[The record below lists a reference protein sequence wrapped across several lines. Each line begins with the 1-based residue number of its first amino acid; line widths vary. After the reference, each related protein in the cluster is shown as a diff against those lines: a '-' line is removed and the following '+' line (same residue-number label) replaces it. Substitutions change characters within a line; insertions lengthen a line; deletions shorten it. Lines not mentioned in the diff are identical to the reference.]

1 MKHHLTFKDDK
12 SDKFWNI
19 EVDGT
24 SFTVTYGKTGA
35 AGQTQTKSF
44 DDEET
49 CLKEAEKLLN
59 EKLKKGYVEGNAT
72 LANTKSATVKKNPE
86 PSNEYLI
93 EWEAIVDAKDIHK
106 ALIKHFSYLA
116 DNARFQT
123 LLEVVFEKA
132 RSVSCNA
139 EALKVTFPKF
149 EMIATPPMR
158 QIPENYPRSY
168 QNLLKKH
175 ETIELSEFQYVLGE
189 HGHFDREVQKIWF
202 EDFRDLEEES
212 DSLILEFAQTEN
224 LQCPVCDGVSG
235 NFWIYHPNK
244 KNSAGEPIIYYLES
258 DGAEM
263 IGDPQPCNAGSV
275 FLKMLANSFDMQ
287 MAVKEILSGKKMTD
301 SQAWWDN
308 LDNGWKKFL
317 TGSCYRKEDPAAE
330 ALALKSLGSNT
341 DINIKTLEPLRPM
354 KLLKRL
360 SLFVPNINDISPLVT
375 LKQLIELRIGST
387 KISDF
392 SSIGKL
398 VKLKELTLIFNE
410 SIELDLSWLKDLS
423 KLNELTI
430 YVEGHEKQIRIQ
442 SLHALQSLQSLKELE
457 LMNIRSTT
465 GEKISLEPLSS
476 LIQLEKL
483 TLRDFPFQ
491 NLEPLYKL
499 RSLKEIGLSSS
510 VDTADIKNI
519 MPWCKIY

>member
-1 MKHHLTFKDDK
+1 LWKNGNEKNSTRSLSTDR
-12 SDKFWNI
+12 S
-19 EVDGT
+19 
-24 SFTVTYGKTGA
+24 
-35 AGQTQTKSF
+35 AGHTQTKTF
-44 DDEET
+44 DDEQK
-49 CLKEAEKLLN
+49 CLKEAKKLLA
-59 EKLKKGYVEGNAT
+59 EKLKKGYVEDAT

-86 PSNEYLI
+86 PSDEYLK

-116 DNARFQT
+116 DNPRFQT

-132 RSVSCNA
+132 RSVSCNS

-149 EMIATPPMR
+149 EMIATPPMQ

-189 HGHFDREVQKIWF
+189 HGYFDREVQKIWF
-202 EDFRDLEEES
+202 EDFRDSEEV
-212 DSLILEFAQTEN
+212 DSLILEFAQAEN
-224 LQCPVCDGVSG
+224 LQCPVCDGTSG
-235 NFWIYHPNK
+235 NFWIYHPGK
-244 KNSAGEPIIYYLES
+244 KNSSGEPIIYYLES

-275 FLKMLANSFDMQ
+275 FLKILANSLDMQ
-287 MAVKEILSGKKMTD
+287 MAVKEILSGKKVTD

-308 LDNGWKKFL
+308 LDSEWKKFL
-317 TGSCYRKEDPAAE
+317 TDSCYRKEDPAAE
-330 ALALKSLGSNT
+330 ALALKSLGSHT

-360 SLFVPNINDISPLVT
+360 DLFTPKISDLSPLID
-375 LKQLIELRIGST
+375 LKQLIDLRIQS
-387 KISDF
+387 KSILDF

-398 VKLKELTLIFNE
+398 VKLKELTIIFTE
-410 SIELDLSWLKDLS
+410 SIELDLSWLKNLS

-430 YVEGHEKQIRIQ
+430 YFKGHEKQIRIQ
-442 SLHALQSLQSLKELE
+442 SLDALQSLQSLKKLE

-465 GEKISLEPLSS
+465 GEKISLEPLSA
-476 LIQLEKL
+476 LIELEKL
-483 TLRDFPFQ
+483 SLRDFPLRS
-491 NLEPLYKL
+491 LEPLYAL
-499 RSLKEIGLSSS
+499 TSLKEIDLSSS
-510 VDTADIKNI
+510 IDRIEIKSR